1 MQTLYRVAL
10 AALLLLLAFNVPSK
24 AQDQHN
30 KGYIGVGL
38 GPSFIPGNNQ
48 VKTGTGLHLNLLN
61 VGYVIGKGFGVT
73 GTWVGGAHAF
83 DAEVTAYNQGT
94 TSTLP
99 AQVELSY
106 GVLMIG
112 PMYTLNLA
120 DDASLDF
127 KLRFGSLYTYEK
139 TTSETVS
146 FTSENRTLGASLGVG
161 YRKKIANRWCIML
174 SSDYYTGR
182 QQFSFAAD
190 QSTHILSFTAGVGF
204 VL

>member
-24 AQDQHN
+24 AQDQHSR
-30 KGYIGVGL
+30 GYIGVGL

-174 SSDYYTGR
+174 SSD
-182 QQFSFAAD
+182 
-190 QSTHILSFTAGVGF
+190 
-204 VL
+204 